1 MFWSIVWLLIGAALL
16 IWGAERL
23 VDGATI
29 LAEVFSLPKAFVGL
43 TLVALGTS
51 APELF
56 VNVYAAASGNS
67 GFALANVSGSNL
79 ANLCIGL
86 GVCAIMGGITIRR
99 ADFGRDMMVFAI
111 APTIVLT
118 ILTLTQREILPLWAV
133 IPLSALMIGYGWSLR
148 GRGNGQPE
156 SAELEDGE
164 TGLRNDAALND
175 LDDLAKAAPNQTAGR
190 GVAFFLVGV
199 VALYAGG
206 RFTVVAAE
214 QLADYWNIGRE
225 IIGLTIVALLTS
237 IPDIAATWVA
247 ARRGENGIAVG
258 NIVGSNISNI
268 VLVLN
273 ATVLTAGIFGG
284 NQVDLVAGAADAIP
298 SPIGTARLLQLDY
311 LIVALLSMTA
321 WGIVLYRERLGRGTG
336 VFFLVSYLVY
346 LTFRVA
352 TVLG

>member
-1 MFWSIVWLLIGAALL
+1 MFWSIVSLLVGGGLL

-29 LAEVFSLPKAFVGL
+29 LADVFSLPKAIVGL

-56 VNVYAAASGNS
+56 VNVYAAARGNS

-86 GVCAIMGGITIRR
+86 GICAILGGISIRR
-99 ADFGRDMMVFAI
+99 ADFGRDLVVFSI
-111 APTIVLT
+111 APVIVL
-118 ILTLTQREILPLWAV
+118 IVLAVTQREVLSIWASVPLT
-133 IPLSALMIGYGWSLR
+133 ALMAYYGWSLYR
-148 GRGNGQPE
+148 RRNSSDE
-156 SAELEDGE
+156 ETSSNASA
-164 TGLRNDAALND
+164 ND
-175 LDDLAKAAPNQTAGR
+175 LADVDSSRTAGR
-190 GVAFFLVGV
+190 GVVFFLIGV

-214 QLADYWNIGRE
+214 QMADYWKISRD

-268 VLVLN
+268 ILVLN

-284 NQVDLVAGAADAIP
+284 HQVESITEAT
-298 SPIGTARLLQLDY
+298 STARALQLDY
-311 LIVALLSMTA
+311 LIVTLLSMMA
-321 WGIVLYRERLGRGTG
+321 LALVLYRERLGRVVG
-336 VFFLVSYLVY
+336 VFLVVSYLVY
-346 LTFRVA
+346 LTYRVA
-352 TVLG
+352 MVLSQSALA